1 MGWIE
6 TWLRRAFAAAVVAAA
21 FGAGGGVGLA
31 VVARHVMAP
40 AVALPMS
47 DSDFAKL
54 AEAALTPDLQV
65 AADRFEAALG
75 LSR

>member
-21 FGAGGGVGLA
+21 FGAGGGAGLA

-40 AVALPMS
+40 AVVLPMS
-47 DSDFAKL
+47 DHDFAAL
-54 AEAALTPDLQV
+54 AAAALTPDRQV
-65 AADRFEAALG
+65 DADRFETALG
-75 LSR
+75 LNR